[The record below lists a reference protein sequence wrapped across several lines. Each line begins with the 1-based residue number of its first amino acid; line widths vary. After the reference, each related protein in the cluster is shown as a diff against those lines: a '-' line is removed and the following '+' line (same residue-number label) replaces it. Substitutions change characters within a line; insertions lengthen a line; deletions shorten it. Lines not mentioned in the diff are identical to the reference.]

1 MPDNSQDKVETEQ
14 QEVGF
19 LEHLRELRQRIIY
32 AILWLLVGCAV
43 SGYFIDQLMDGL
55 LLRPAVQANL
65 TLQNLKVFGKP
76 ILYFKVI
83 VLAGTVLAFPF
94 ILYQLW
100 KFVEPALYNNEKGWA
115 KKITF
120 FTTLCFALGVV
131 FAYMVMI
138 PSMLQFSAGFGSSN
152 IKNMIDVNEY
162 WSFLMLMIL
171 SAGIFFEMPMVSFVL
186 SRVGMLTPRFLRKYR
201 RHSIVI
207 IFLAAAIIT
216 PTPDPFNQLMVAVPI
231 YILYEIS
238 IIVSQFSVKKIT
250 ELPETTA

>member
-1 MPDNSQDKVETEQ
+1 MPDNSQDKVDTEQ

-32 AILWLLVGCAV
+32 SILWLLVGCAV
-43 SGYFIDQLMDGL
+43 AGYFIDQLMEGL

-120 FTTLCFALGVV
+120 FTTLCFACGVV

-207 IFLAAAIIT
+207 IFIAAAIIT

-231 YILYEIS
+231 YVLYEIS